1 MSTTSPGSPGTAA
14 TAAPVARSVEGAVLL
29 REIQQLGIT
38 HVITVPDTHQ
48 KTLLELLAAAG
59 QPRLL
64 TVCTEDE
71 AIAINAGLYI
81 GGQRPMLL
89 IQNNGL
95 LASINALKAI
105 ALEARVPTFFLVGQ
119 FARDVTRSNA
129 ESPVRAV
136 RMVEPTMATWG
147 VPCYPI
153 EGPEDVPSFARAY
166 RQCLAER
173 GPAVV
178 LLGAPT
184 S

>member
-1 MSTTSPGSPGTAA
+1 MTATDAASGTV
-14 TAAPVARSVEGAVLL
+14 TPAPVALPVPGRALFD
-29 REIQQLGIT
+29 EIRRLGFT

-48 KTLLELLAAAG
+48 KTLLSLLAETER
-59 QPRLL
+59 PRLL

-81 GGQRPMLL
+81 GGQQPMML

-95 LASINALKAI
+95 LASINAMKAI
-105 ALEARVPTFFLVGQ
+105 ALEARVPTFMLVGQ
-119 FARDVTRSNA
+119 FARDVTKPNA
-129 ESPVRAV
+129 ESHLRAV
-136 RMVEPTMATWG
+136 RMIEPTLETWG

-153 EGPEDVPSFARAY
+153 ESPDDLPRFAEAY
-166 RQCLAER
+166 QRCLEER
-173 GPAVV
+173 GPSVV

>member
-1 MSTTSPGSPGTAA
+1 MSTAGPGSPGAA
-14 TAAPVARSVEGAVLL
+14 TATPVARSVAASVLF
-29 REIQQLGIT
+29 REIQRLGIT

-48 KTLLELLAAAG
+48 KTLLALLAASDT
-59 QPRLL
+59 PRLL

-95 LASINALKAI
+95 LASLNALKAI
-105 ALEARVPTFFLVGQ
+105 ALDARVPTLLLVGQ
-119 FARDVTRSNA
+119 FARDVTRTNA

-136 RMVEPTMATWG
+136 RMIEPTLATWG

-153 EGPEDVPSFARAY
+153 EGPEDVPHFAEAYQRA
-166 RQCLAER
+166 QDER